1 MVFGGFQKL
10 TLLDYPSKVAA
21 ILFTKGCNFKCPFC
35 HNAVFV
41 NKLNE
46 SETYTEEYI
55 LDYLK
60 KRKGIL
66 DGLCISGGEPLLNDE
81 IFEFIKKVKDIGYS
95 IKLDTNGSFPDK
107 LKLLINNKLIDYV
120 AMDFKNSLDK
130 YPLTIG
136 CNNINIDDVIKSIDL
151 LLEEKIDYEFRT
163 TVTDNFHTPFDIEKI
178 CQKIKGAK
186 KYFLQ
191 NFVDSGNIIGE
202 NIRPVSK
209 DNLNEM
215 LLCAKKFVKN
225 AQIRG

>member
-136 CNNINIDDVIKSIDL
+136 CNNINIDDIIKSIDL

-163 TVTDNFHTPFDIEKI
+163 TVTDNFHTPSDIEKI
-178 CQKIKGAK
+178 CQRIKNTK

-202 NIRPVSK
+202 NIRPVK
-209 DNLNEM
+209 DEILTQM
-215 LLCAKKFVKN
+215 LLCAQKFVKN